1 MYSEKKLAYF
11 ETVYRETKLSKPQD
25 VNVTVTA
32 EHLYGVAYICEQT
45 GTKEEDPVYTRFSCR
60 LDEITKIYINNNNRM
75 NPIYIQCDN
84 NIRGVISRK
93 RIVLPCFN
101 NSEAIVK
108 IISDAKAEA
117 DKKLE
122 QQREKEKNQK
132 LKEIEARRKAMD
144 DDFERMTSGY
154 KDMIKPKAAAD
165 AEAKPAVEEP
175 KPAPAP
181 VPAETRAE
189 PKPAPAPAPA
199 PVTETRTAPKP
210 APAPAPVAEPQSSGG
225 SITVEDILGLDDIL
239 GITPVV
245 PANEFVMDALEDIP
259 NEEELDAIPE
269 EIVQKDPDEIE
280 GISAPVEVPDE
291 IEPSR
296 EEKKVEGFAELDT
309 NAEIAKKLTSK
320 SPKAAPAPEPVEE
333 EEADEIKEEPKPV
346 EAEEET
352 ESAEEEVK
360 AAEAEE
366 KAEPAEAE
374 EESAPVV
381 AEIKE
386 EPKSEP
392 KIMEKLSVVPETKG
406 SDMSLDDFETAV
418 KKLKTMLD
426 NGVIT
431 ESEFAVEKK
440 KLLKNLY

>member
-45 GTKEEDPVYTRFSCR
+45 GTREEDPVYTRFSCR

-75 NPIYIQCDN
+75 NPIYIQFDSDL
-84 NIRGVISRK
+84 RGVITRK

-108 IISDAKAEA
+108 IIGDAKAEA

-122 QQREKEKNQK
+122 QQREKEKNQR
-132 LKEIEARRKAMD
+132 LKELEARRKAMD

-154 KDMIKPKAAAD
+154 KDLA
-165 AEAKPAVEEP
+165 
-175 KPAPAP
+175 KPAPA
-181 VPAETRAE
+181 AETKAE
-189 PKPAPAPAPA
+189 PKPAPI
-199 PVTETRTAPKP
+199 TETKAEPKP
-210 APAPAPVAEPQSSGG
+210 APAPAPVAESQSGG

-245 PANEFVMDALEDIP
+245 PANEFVMDTLENIP
-259 NEEELDAIPE
+259 NEEELEAIPE

-296 EEKKVEGFAELDT
+296 EEKQIEGFAELDT
-309 NAEIAKKLTSK
+309 NVEIAKKLTSK
-320 SPKAAPAPEPVEE
+320 SAPKAAPAPEPVKE
-333 EEADEIKEEPKPV
+333 EEADEIKEEAKPV
-346 EAEEET
+346 EAEEEA

-360 AAEAEE
+360 PAEAEE
-366 KAEPAEAE
+366 KAEPAEAR
-374 EESAPVV
+374 EESAP
-381 AEIKE
+381 AADEIKE

-392 KIMEKLSVVPETKG
+392 TMEKASAVPAKN
-406 SDMSLDDFETAV
+406 DVNMSLEDFETAV

-426 NGVIT
+426 SGVIT

>member
-45 GTKEEDPVYTRFSCR
+45 GTREEDPVYTRFSCR

-75 NPIYIQCDN
+75 NPIYIQCDSDL
-84 NIRGVISRK
+84 RGVITRK

-122 QQREKEKNQK
+122 QQREKEKNQR
-132 LKEIEARRKAMD
+132 LKELEARRKAMD

-154 KDMIKPKAAAD
+154 KDLA
-165 AEAKPAVEEP
+165 
-175 KPAPAP
+175 KPAPA
-181 VPAETRAE
+181 AETKAE
-189 PKPAPAPAPA
+189 PKPAPI
-199 PVTETRTAPKP
+199 TETKAEPKP
-210 APAPAPVAEPQSSGG
+210 APAPAPVAESQSGG

-245 PANEFVMDALEDIP
+245 PANEFVMDTLENIP
-259 NEEELDAIPE
+259 NEEELEAIPE

-296 EEKKVEGFAELDT
+296 EEKQIEGFAELDT
-309 NAEIAKKLTSK
+309 NVEIAKKLTSK
-320 SPKAAPAPEPVEE
+320 SAPKAAPAPEPVKE
-333 EEADEIKEEPKPV
+333 EEADEIKEEAKPV
-346 EAEEET
+346 EAEEA

-360 AAEAEE
+360 PAEAEE
-366 KAEPAEAE
+366 KAEPAEAR
-374 EESAPVV
+374 EESAP
-381 AEIKE
+381 AADEIKE

-392 KIMEKLSVVPETKG
+392 TMEKASAVLAKNDVN
-406 SDMSLDDFETAV
+406 MSLEDFETAV

-426 NGVIT
+426 SGVIT